1 MKQTIM
7 ALMIALVPALSYAQ
21 ENASSRVN
29 SGLQENVGS
38 PVNAGLEEAK
48 SAIAQSNA
56 IYFQSFSTGDS
67 TIFIHRYAED
77 CSIMA
82 PDAPA
87 LSGKDAPLD
96 FWRIAYYKIGLRN
109 GKFITKQVYGDG
121 NQYVTEEGLW
131 LSYDANNKLF
141 DHGKFL
147 VLWKKTA
154 DGWKMFRDSF
164 SSDVPKKH

>member
-1 MKQTIM
+1 MKQNFMTLLIT
-7 ALMIALVPALSYAQ
+7 LLSATTYAQ
-21 ENASSRVN
+21 VN
-29 SGLQENVGS
+29 TGS
-38 PVNAGLEEAK
+38 QVISGLEEAK
-48 SAIAQSNA
+48 SAIAQSND
-56 IYFQSFSTGDS
+56 IYFKAFAKGDS
-67 TIFIHRYAED
+67 TIFINRYAVD

-109 GKFITKQVYGDG
+109 GKFITKNVYGDG
-121 NQYVTEEGLW
+121 QQFVTEEGLW
-131 LSYDANNKLF
+131 LSYDANNNLF

-147 VLWKKTA
+147 VLWKKTS